1 LLDAEE
7 ITAILGKA
15 TQRYGISSDAEIT
28 LEANPDDITPEKAAS
43 WLKAGINR
51 LSIGIQSFHENDL
64 VWMNRAH
71 TAIQALESIE
81 VIRRAGFTNFSIDLI
96 FGLPGLDDADWQ
108 ENLDRSIAMGIPHIS
123 AYALTVEEGTALNT
137 LIRKKKL
144 PDVDPGQQASQFLQ
158 LVDTLENSG
167 YLQYE
172 ISNFALPGCQSR
184 HNSSYWQG
192 IPYLGFG
199 PSAHSFDGVSRRWNI
214 SHNPGYIQAL
224 KQHSIPSTTEILT
237 PVQKLNEYIMT
248 GLRTSDG
255 ISLTKLEKDWDR
267 QAALTILNKSA
278 EWQEKGYLT
287 QAVEILKLT
296 RNGKLFA
303 DGIAASLFF
312 DEPVP
317 GDFSAHYRV

>member
-1 LLDAEE
+1 
-7 ITAILGKA
+7 
-15 TQRYGISSDAEIT
+15 
-28 LEANPDDITPEKAAS
+28 
-43 WLKAGINR
+43 
-51 LSIGIQSFHENDL
+51 
-64 VWMNRAH
+64 
-71 TAIQALESIE
+71 
-81 VIRRAGFTNFSIDLI
+81 
-96 FGLPGLDDADWQ
+96 
-108 ENLDRSIAMGIPHIS
+108 
-123 AYALTVEEGTALNT
+123 
-137 LIRKKKL
+137 
-144 PDVDPGQQASQFLQ
+144 
-158 LVDTLENSG
+158 
-167 YLQYE
+167 
-172 ISNFALPGCQSR
+172 
-184 HNSSYWQG
+184 
-192 IPYLGFG
+192 
-199 PSAHSFDGVSRRWNI
+199 
-214 SHNPGYIQAL
+214 L